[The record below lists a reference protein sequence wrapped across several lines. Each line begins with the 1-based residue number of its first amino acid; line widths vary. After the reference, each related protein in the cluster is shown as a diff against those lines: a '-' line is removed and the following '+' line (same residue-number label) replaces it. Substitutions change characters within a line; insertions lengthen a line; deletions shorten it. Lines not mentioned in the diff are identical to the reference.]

1 VISRRRRLVL
11 LLLGAALVPAGCAR
25 PVVIG
30 DEVLACE
37 SGDDGTPAQG
47 VVLMAQS
54 VPTAA
59 YVPCLESMPVGWH
72 VADVQARNDVAS
84 FSLDSDRDGVRALE
98 IRLTGGCDTSGAS
111 EIPSDRPEMR
121 RLEEVSSVT
130 PQYVGRRYY
139 VFDGGCITVH
149 FRLAGRHATE
159 PLAVATQS
167 VGTLPRDAL
176 RAHVREETDGRL
188 ELDPGGRP

>member
-1 VISRRRRLVL
+1 MTGRRRRLVL
-11 LLLGAALVPAGCAR
+11 PLLALAVLPAGCAR

-37 SGDDGTPAQG
+37 SGDDATPAQG
-47 VVLMAQS
+47 VLLMAQS

-59 YVPCLESMPVGWH
+59 YVPCLASMPVGWH
-72 VADVQARNDVAS
+72 VADVQARNDGAG

-98 IRLTGGCDTSGAS
+98 IRLTGDCDTSEAT

-121 RLEEVSSVT
+121 RLEEVTSLT

-139 VFDGGCITVH
+139 VFEGGCITVH
-149 FRLAGRHATE
+149 FRLAGQNPTE

-167 VGTLPRDAL
+167 VGTLTREAL
-176 RAHVREETDGRL
+176 RAHVRDETDGRL
-188 ELDPGGRP
+188 ELDPVGTP

>member
-1 VISRRRRLVL
+1 MSGPRRRLLLFAGVL
-11 LLLGAALVPAGCAR
+11 ALAGCAQ

-37 SGDDGTPAQG
+37 SGEDSTPAQG

-54 VPTAA
+54 VPTAT

-72 VADVQARNDVAS
+72 VADVQARNDGAS

-98 IRLTGGCDTSGAS
+98 IRLTGDCDTSEAS

-121 RLEEVSSVT
+121 RLEEVTSVT

-139 VFDGGCITVH
+139 VFEGGCITVH
-149 FRLAGRHATE
+149 FRLAGQNPTE

-167 VGTLPRDAL
+167 VGTLAREAL
-176 RAHVREETDGRL
+176 RAHVRDQTDGRL
-188 ELDPGGRP
+188 ELDPVATP

>member
-1 VISRRRRLVL
+1 VTGRRGRLVL
-11 LLLGAALVPAGCAR
+11 LLVAVAPVAAGCAQ
-25 PVVIG
+25 PLVIG

-37 SGDDGTPAQG
+37 SGEDGTPAQG

-72 VADVQARNDVAS
+72 IADVRAGNDGAS
-84 FSLDSDRDGVRALE
+84 FTLDSDRDGVRALE
-98 IRLTGGCDTSGAS
+98 IRLTGECDTSAAS

-121 RLEEVSSVT
+121 RLEEVSSLT
-130 PQYVGRRYY
+130 PQFVGRRYY
-139 VFDGGCITVH
+139 VFEGGCITVH
-149 FRLAGRHATE
+149 FRLAGQNASE

-167 VGTLPRDAL
+167 VGTLPREAL
-176 RAHVREETDGRL
+176 RAHVRDQTDGRL
-188 ELDPGGRP
+188 ELDPVGTP

>member
-1 VISRRRRLVL
+1 MTWRGRRL
-11 LLLGAALVPAGCAR
+11 LLLLLAVALAPAGCAR

-37 SGDDGTPAQG
+37 SGEDGTPAQG

-72 VADVQARNDVAS
+72 IADVRAGNDGAS

-98 IRLTGGCDTSGAS
+98 IRLTGDCDTSEAS

-121 RLEEVSSVT
+121 RLEEVSSLT
-130 PQYVGRRYY
+130 PQFVGRRYY
-139 VFDGGCITVH
+139 VFEGGCITVH
-149 FRLAGRHATE
+149 FRLAGQNPSE

-167 VGTLPRDAL
+167 VGTIARDAL
-176 RAHVREETDGRL
+176 RAHVRDETDGRL
-188 ELDPGGRP
+188 ELDPGGAP